1 MSASTYRIGIDV
13 GGTFTDLVA
22 VTETGTSIFAKSPST
37 PEDPSIGVL
46 EGLGVLAAVLGLD
59 RTALLARTQRI
70 VHGTTV
76 ATNAL
81 LERKGARVG
90 LITTEGHRDVLEM
103 REGLKPEDR
112 YNLRLAA
119 PEPLVPRRLRLGVT
133 ERMRADGRVLTP
145 LDEASLA
152 KAIDALRAADVG
164 TVAICFLH
172 AWRNAAHEQ
181 AAAEI
186 VRQRMPGVYVTASSD
201 VYPQIKEYER
211 VSTTVINAYV
221 GPVVARYLQR
231 LAGRLTEAAYG
242 GPLFI
247 MLSHGGV
254 APVEEA
260 IRLAAATVLSGPAG
274 GVAGSRYA
282 SALLATENLIPFDM
296 GGTSTDISLIRKST
310 PGLAIDRAIA
320 GQRIALPSLDIVT
333 LGAGGGSIAHVDAG
347 GVLHVG
353 PESAGAKPGPACYGR
368 GGTMATV
375 TDANLVLGLLDPVGL
390 LGGRMR
396 LDPNA
401 AEQALANLGRQLD
414 LDAVAAAAGVQ
425 RVINARM
432 AEGIRLVSVRR
443 GIDPTAFALL
453 AFGGAAGLHASAV
466 ARQLAIPRV
475 VVPRVASVLSAWGM
489 HATDIRYEATASHL
503 GDAGAM
509 DPERLRAIFDQLEA
523 DARGR
528 LANVFDGPVAAER
541 SADMRYGE
549 QIFEINV
556 PLVGVDWRAASLAAD
571 VADRFHARHEELYTY
586 AQRTNEV
593 VLVNAR
599 VAAIGRLPELPREPV
614 LGPGSPASPVRRTR
628 VHLDG
633 WQEVPVYAFD
643 ALAKG
648 QQIAGP
654 ALVESETTTTLLLAG
669 DTATVTPNG
678 WLDIAV
684 ALPAAE

>member
-1 MSASTYRIGIDV
+1 MTGATYRIGVDV

-22 VTETGTSIFAKSPST
+22 VDETGATTLGKSPST

-46 EGLGVLAAVLGLD
+46 EGLGVLAATLGLD
-59 RTALLARTQRI
+59 RAALLARTERI

-76 ATNAL
+76 ATNSL

-90 LITTEGHRDVLEM
+90 LLTTAGHRDVLEM

-119 PEPLVPRRLRLGVT
+119 PEPLVPRRLRLGIV
-133 ERMRADGRVLTP
+133 ERVRADGSVLTP
-145 LDEASLA
+145 LDEASVVAAVDAMA
-152 KAIDALRAADVG
+152 KAGV
-164 TVAICFLH
+164 TSVAICFLH
-172 AWRNAAHEQ
+172 AWRNPAHE
-181 AAAEI
+181 AAAARI
-186 VRQRMPGVYVTASSD
+186 VRERMPDVYVTASSE

-211 VSTTVINAYV
+211 VSTTVVNAYV
-221 GPVVARYLQR
+221 GPVVAGYL
-231 LAGRLTEAAYG
+231 GRLEGRLKNSGYR

-274 GVAGSRYA
+274 GVAGSTYA
-282 SALLATENLIPFDM
+282 AALLETPNLIPFDM

-310 PGLAIDRAIA
+310 PGLAIDRGIA

-333 LGAGGGSIAHVDAG
+333 LGAGGGSIARVDGG

-353 PESAGAKPGPACYGR
+353 PESAGANPGPACYGR
-368 GGTMATV
+368 GGVEATV
-375 TDANLVLGLLDPVGL
+375 TDANLTLGLLDPAGL
-390 LGGRMR
+390 LGGEMK
-396 LDPNA
+396 LDRTA
-401 AEQALANLGRQLD
+401 AERALGELGKTLG
-414 LDAVAAAAGVQ
+414 LDAVTAAAGVQ

-453 AFGGAAGLHASAV
+453 AFGGAAGLHATAV
-466 ARQLAIPRV
+466 ARQLSVPRV
-475 VVPRVASVLSAWGM
+475 IVPRVASVLSAWGM
-489 HATDIRYEATASHL
+489 LASEIRFETTRSHI
-503 GDAGAM
+503 GDAAAM
-509 DPERLRAIFDQLEA
+509 TSEGLHAIFGEMEEA
-523 DARGR
+523 ARAR
-528 LANVFDGPVAAER
+528 LKAVFDGPIAIAR

-556 PLVGVDWRAASLAAD
+556 PLDHIDWGAAD
-571 VADRFHARHEELYTY
+571 LGACVADAFHARHEELYTY

-599 VAAIGRLPELPREPV
+599 VAAIGKLPELPREPV
-614 LGPGSPASPVRRTR
+614 LTPRAPVPPVRRQR
-628 VHLDG
+628 VHLG
-633 WQEVPVYAFD
+633 GAWQEIDAHAFET
-643 ALAKG
+643 LSPG
-648 QQIAGP
+648 QSIEGP
-654 ALVESETTTTLLLAG
+654 ALVEGTTTCVLIERG
-669 DTATVTPNG
+669 DTARVTPHG
-678 WLDIAV
+678 WLDIT
-684 ALPAAE
+684 LG